1 MTYILKDG
9 GELHYEIRGKKG
21 PWVLFLNGIMMSC
34 ASWASLNETMSQDYK
49 FLLVDF
55 RDQGKSS
62 KLSDREYDWKI
73 HVDDLIELLD
83 FLCIDKINMLGVSYG
98 GQVAL
103 EFTRHHQERLNS
115 LMLVNVIPKVTTYL
129 QSISDSWE
137 LAASMNSGKD
147 FFTIAIPPIYSDV
160 FYQKNIEWLK
170 KRQDLF
176 ESMLT
181 KEWFEGFTRLSKSA
195 KFFDCSDLIEAIKVP
210 TLVLSA
216 EKDIITPA
224 EQMKE
229 MAGKID
235 NSVYLHIPNAGHA
248 AFLEKQKEFLVV
260 VKGFLS
266 INNH

>member
-1 MTYILKDG
+1 MTYLLKDG
-9 GELHYEIRGKKG
+9 GQLHYEIRGKKG
-21 PWVLFLNGIMMSC
+21 PWVCFLNGIMMSC
-34 ASWASLNETMSQDYK
+34 ASWASFNETMSQDYR

-62 KLSDREYDWKI
+62 KLENREYDWKL
-73 HVDDLIELLD
+73 HVDDLMELFD
-83 FLCIDKINMLGVSYG
+83 FLCIDSMNMLGVSYG

-103 EFTRHHQERLNS
+103 EFTRHHQDILKS

-129 QSISDSWE
+129 QSISDAWE

-147 FFTIAIPPIYSDV
+147 FFTIAIPPIYSDI
-160 FYQKNIEWLK
+160 FYQNNIEWLK

-195 KFFDCSDLIEAIKVP
+195 KYFDCSDLIESIKVP

-224 EQMKE
+224 DKMKE
-229 MAGKID
+229 MAGKIQD
-235 NSVYLHIPNAGHA
+235 SVYLNIPDAGHA
-248 AFLEKQKEFLVV
+248 AFLEKQKAFLVA

-266 INNH
+266 VNN